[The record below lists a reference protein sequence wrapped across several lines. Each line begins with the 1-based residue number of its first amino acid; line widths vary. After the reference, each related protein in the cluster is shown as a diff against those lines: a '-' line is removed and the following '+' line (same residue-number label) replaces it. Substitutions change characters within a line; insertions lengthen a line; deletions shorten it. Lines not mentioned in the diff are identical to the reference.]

1 MRACKRL
8 GRVAGLTAVLVTA
21 LLLTASCGG
30 SSGGSGGSSTA
41 ASPSGSPITGGDLV
55 FARTGDV
62 ITTDP
67 AAIADNLSGWVNEQL
82 FETLY
87 TVDNDGKNVHPYL
100 ATNYTLSP
108 DKLTWTFTLRDGVKF
123 SDGTPLTADDVVFSI
138 DRARKS
144 TTGLGYIDVAIK
156 NVTAP
161 DASTVVIT
169 TKYPWA
175 PLLAD
180 ISLLTNGIMPKDFG
194 GKTEEEFFAAPVG
207 TGPFMLETW
216 KKGQS
221 FKVVRNPNYW
231 QTGKPYLDSIDFT
244 SVPDDNT
251 RSLQLEGGQANI
263 NMSPPFSSISSLK
276 TKPGIVVTMFPA
288 TRVDMILLNEKYA
301 PLKDVHVRA
310 AINYAIDRKALVS
323 AVLFDNGQPAN
334 SYMPPTL
341 LYYDASL
348 PEQAVDLTK
357 AKEELAASA
366 YPNGFDVEFLSSNLS
381 QDTSIAQ
388 ITQQALEPLGI
399 KVKVRTIDQNQ
410 IFTTQGKGDYQMSID
425 YWTMDIP
432 DPDEDTQWFLN
443 PDAGGDCYFT
453 YYNNP
458 TMTKMVTD
466 AAKEFDATKREA
478 LYKQIQQLANQDLP
492 QLYLFYSPF
501 PYAYSDKVQGF
512 FVTPLGNM
520 HLEDVW
526 LSK

>member
-1 MRACKRL
+1 M
-8 GRVAGLTAVLVTA
+8 
-21 LLLTASCGG
+21 
-30 SSGGSGGSSTA
+30 
-41 ASPSGSPITGGDLV
+41 
-55 FARTGDV
+55 
-62 ITTDP
+62 
-67 AAIADNLSGWVNEQL
+67 
-82 FETLY
+82 Y

-100 ATNYTLSP
+100 ATDYTLSP

-144 TTGLGYIDVAIK
+144 TLGLGYIDVAIK
-156 NVTAP
+156 SVTAT

-180 ISLLTNGIMPKDFG
+180 ISLFTNGIMPNDFG
-194 GKTEEEFFAAPVG
+194 GKSEEEFFAAPVG

-251 RSLQLEGGQANI
+251 RSLQLEGGQADI

-276 TKPGIVVTMFPA
+276 TKPGIVVTLFPA
-288 TRVDMILLNEKYA
+288 TRVDMILLNEQYA

-323 AVLFDNGQPAN
+323 AVLFGNGQPAN

-348 PEQAVDLTK
+348 PSRRSISRK

-366 YPNGFDVEFLSSNLS
+366 LPQRLRRGVPLRATFRRTRPLPRSCSRRC
-381 QDTSIAQ
+381 
-388 ITQQALEPLGI
+388 EPLGI

-432 DPDEDTQWFLN
+432 DPDEDTQWFLS
-443 PDAGGDCYFT
+443 PDGGGDCYFT